1 MKITDIFPTPWLFYA
16 TKNIII
22 KLAKD
27 ETINKI
33 LNIHKDMLTCEPLV
47 YFGNLEVCQ
56 EELYS
61 LNPKKLLIY
70 AIVNNQIHRIANDI
84 KTFVQKNINKITK
97 IVVVDKQAIAIL
109 TNYNPHD
116 FRFNGICKFND
127 GYLVNMYGVQFKTE
141 TQEEAEKLYQLKE
154 KIKKSLVTIHTTYPP
169 DEPIVLSK
177 ELSISDSLH
186 KFWLDD
192 KIVEIPIK
200 DLFRLFLNNEI
211 WVEESSWTYNG
222 PEIYT
227 VYCRDGTVREEEIWH
242 T

>member
-1 MKITDIFPTPWLFYA
+1 MKITDIFPTPWFYA

-33 LNIHKDMLTCEPLV
+33 LNIHKLTEPLV

-70 AIVNNQIHRIANDI
+70 AIINNQIHRIANDI

-116 FRFNGICKFND
+116 FRFNGIFKFND
-127 GYLVNMYGVQFKTE
+127 GYLVNMHGVQFKTE
-141 TQEEAEKLYQLKE
+141 TLEEAEKLYQLKE

-169 DEPIVLSK
+169 DEPIVFEK
-177 ELSISDSLH
+177 TSISDSLH

-211 WVEESSWTYNG
+211 WVDESSWASDATK
-222 PEIYT
+222 IYK
-227 VYCRDGTVREEEIWH
+227 VYCRDGTVRLVEEEIWH